1 MMSDSIGVYN
11 MWKLECWKRG
21 TYVSGMF
28 TDTQSE
34 AEEYWSCWMVSAR
47 TSGECTMYNPQG
59 EVVKTSQLL
68 QSY

>member
-1 MMSDSIGVYN
+1 

-59 EVVKTSQLL
+59 EVVKTS
-68 QSY
+68 